1 MPTLKENCKLHY
13 IISLFCVTGCLS
25 RSYKHRPYPKK
36 KALLS
41 TKTIVGETFSKICH
55 CSDPNMNIHEVV
67 IGKLP

>member
-1 MPTLKENCKLHY
+1 MLLAVLAGPTNIGLTL
-13 IISLFCVTGCLS
+13 
-25 RSYKHRPYPKK
+25 K

-41 TKTIVGETFSKICH
+41 TKTMVGETFSEICH